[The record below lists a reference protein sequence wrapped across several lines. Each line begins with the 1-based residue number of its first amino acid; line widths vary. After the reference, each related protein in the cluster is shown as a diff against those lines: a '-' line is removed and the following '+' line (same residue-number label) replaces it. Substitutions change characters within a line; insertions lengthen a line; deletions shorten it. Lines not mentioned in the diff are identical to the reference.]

1 MRATRHK
8 ISLLKN
14 RISENLPNDNDI
26 FGYAGISKTLI
37 LDSLAESYNLLSVL
51 DEYNDRFET
60 ILAKRNVAQF
70 IDNANNFLSNILQ
83 SNIAV
88 DKFND
93 FLINIS
99 QIRFVLKEAYITLSE
114 SPLRLDAEIQQAKA
128 ELEVLLDEL
137 VELKKIK
144 EVIDE
149 IKANSIEFIGE
160 LETMHK
166 TALENDKTISEAV
179 ENIESIDSD
188 LEGTNEKIKVW
199 KSEIQTVKE
208 DISNKQ
214 AEIAK
219 LKTEIEQIQTKNKES
234 LTLIDNFSKILT
246 EQLKTNKEQQ
256 DYIQKTIEDVSR
268 AGMAGSFKKRKD
280 ELRWTQFTWALM
292 TIISVGGL
300 IWLSYSIVK
309 PLLDGQEINLNQLYF
324 KIPVIASAVWL
335 GWFCS
340 KQYGF
345 TTRIR
350 EDYAYK
356 YAISLAFEGYKNET
370 REIDEDLLQ
379 KLVQLT
385 IFNIS
390 KSPVNIFD
398 TKNNHGTPYNEM
410 FDNIAKRFF
419 GNKSDEKE

>member
-14 RISENLPNDNDI
+14 RISENLPDDNDI

-37 LDSLAESYNLLSVL
+37 LESLTESYNLLSVL

-60 ILAKRNVAQF
+60 IIAKRNVAIF
-70 IDNANNFLSNILQ
+70 IDNANNYLSDTLK
-83 SNIAV
+83 SDIAV
-88 DKFND
+88 EKFND
-93 FLINIS
+93 FLINIT
-99 QIRFVLKEAYITLSE
+99 QIRFNLKEAYITLSDK
-114 SPLRLDAEIQQAKA
+114 PLRLDIEIKQAKA
-128 ELEVLLDEL
+128 VLEELSNDL

-144 EVIDE
+144 EE
-149 IKANSIEFIGE
+149 IEGIKVNSSEFIEE
-160 LETMHK
+160 LEAKHK

-179 ENIESIDSD
+179 ENIESIDSE
-188 LEGTNEKIKVW
+188 LEGTSEKIKVW

-234 LTLIDNFSKILT
+234 QSLIDNFSKTLT
-246 EQLKTNKEQQ
+246 EQLKTNNEQQ

-280 ELRWTQFTWALM
+280 ELRWTQFTWAFM

-390 KSPVNIFD
+390 KSPVSIFD
-398 TKNNHGTPYNEM
+398 TKSNHGTPYNEM
-410 FDNIAKRFF
+410 FDNIVKRFF

>member
-1 MRATRHK
+1 MRTTRHK

-14 RISENLPNDNDI
+14 KISDILPDDHDI

-37 LDSLAESYNLLSVL
+37 LESLNESYNSLTVL

-60 ILAKRNVAQF
+60 IIAKRNVAQF
-70 IDNANNFLSNILQ
+70 IDNANNYLIDAFKSDAAIE
-83 SNIAV
+83 
-88 DKFND
+88 KFND

-99 QIRFVLKEAYITLSE
+99 QIRFILKEAYITLSE
-114 SPLRLDAEIQQAKA
+114 KPLRLDVEIKQAKS
-128 ELEVLLDEL
+128 VL
-137 VELKKIK
+137 VELVNDLEEIKNLKK
-144 EVIDE
+144 EIDE
-149 IKANSIEFIGE
+149 MKANSSEFIGD
-160 LETMHK
+160 LETKHK
-166 TALENDKTISEAV
+166 TALENDKIISEVV
-179 ENIESIDSD
+179 EKIVSIDSE
-188 LEGTNEKIKVW
+188 LEGTAEKINIW

-208 DISNKQ
+208 DISTKQ

-219 LKTEIEQIQTKNKES
+219 LKIETEQIQAKNNENQLHIKKFSS
-234 LTLIDNFSKILT
+234 LLT
-246 EQLKTNKEQQ
+246 EQLNINSVQQ

-280 ELRWTQFTWALM
+280 ELRWTQFTWAFM

-309 PLLDGQEINLNQLYF
+309 PLLDGQEIYLNQLYF

-370 REIDEDLLQ
+370 REIDGDLLQ

-390 KSPVNIFD
+390 KNPVNIFD

-410 FDNIAKRFF
+410 FDNIVKRFF
-419 GNKSDEKE
+419 GHKKDENE